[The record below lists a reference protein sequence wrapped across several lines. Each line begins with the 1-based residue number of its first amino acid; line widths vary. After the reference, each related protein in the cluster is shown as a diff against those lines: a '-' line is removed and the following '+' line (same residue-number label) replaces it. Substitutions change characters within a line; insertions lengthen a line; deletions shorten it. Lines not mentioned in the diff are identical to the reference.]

1 MNNQNIQ
8 DSVFLLMTYESIN
21 YILSKNIEKKEKKDE
36 IEELGMNLGEKVTN
50 HLMNNNVNE
59 GSNVSMKVTDNILA
73 FIAREV
79 WIYIFKDENRKLK
92 SDKKGVYYILS
103 GDIKL
108 YNFLITE
115 KNSENN
121 EKLEAIIWFISG
133 ILRGALLAFNI
144 ESLVTGSTK
153 LWSNEEYGDNK
164 SQISQSY
171 LVFTFAINIV
181 NFEFKYESEL
191 IQNKI

>member
-8 DSVFLLMTYESIN
+8 DSVFLLMTYESIK
-21 YILSKNIEKKEKKDE
+21 YILSKQIEKKEKKDE
-36 IEELGMNLGEKVTN
+36 IEELGINFGEKATN

-59 GSNVSMKVTDNILA
+59 GNNNSKKITDYILIFITRNVW
-73 FIAREV
+73 E
-79 WIYIFKDENRKLK
+79 YIFKDENRKLK
-92 SDKKGVYYILS
+92 SDKKGVYYINS
-103 GDIKL
+103 GDLKL
-108 YNFLITE
+108 YNYLITNKDFQNDE
-115 KNSENN
+115 I
-121 EKLEAIIWFISG
+121 LESIIWFISG

-144 ESLVTGSTK
+144 ESLVTGTTK

-181 NFEFKYESEL
+181 NFEFKYDSDFN
-191 IQNKI
+191 QK

>member
-8 DSVFLLMTYESIN
+8 DSVFLLMTYESIK
-21 YILSKNIEKKEKKDE
+21 YILSKQIEKKEKKDE
-36 IEELGMNLGEKVTN
+36 IEELGINFGEKATN

-59 GSNVSMKVTDNILA
+59 GNNNSKKITDYILIFITRNVW
-73 FIAREV
+73 E
-79 WIYIFKDENRKLK
+79 YIFKDENRKLK
-92 SDKKGVYYILS
+92 SDKKGVYYINS
-103 GDIKL
+103 GDLKL
-108 YNFLITE
+108 YNYLITNKDFQNDE
-115 KNSENN
+115 I
-121 EKLEAIIWFISG
+121 LESIIWFISG

-164 SQISQSY
+164 NQISQSY

-181 NFEFKYESEL
+181 NFEFKYDSDFN
-191 IQNKI
+191 QK

>member
-8 DSVFLLMTYESIN
+8 DSVFLLMTYESIK
-21 YILSKNIEKKEKKDE
+21 YILSKQIEKKEKKDE
-36 IEELGMNLGEKVTN
+36 IEELGINFGEKATN

-59 GSNVSMKVTDNILA
+59 GNNNSKKITDYILIFITRNVW
-73 FIAREV
+73 E
-79 WIYIFKDENRKLK
+79 YIFKDENRKLK
-92 SDKKGVYYILS
+92 SDKKGVYYINS
-103 GDIKL
+103 GDLKL
-108 YNFLITE
+108 YNYLITNKDFQNDE
-115 KNSENN
+115 I
-121 EKLEAIIWFISG
+121 LESIIWFISG

-144 ESLVTGSTK
+144 ESLVTGSVK
-153 LWSNEEYGDNK
+153 LWTNDDSDSKNKINE
-164 SQISQSY
+164 SY

>member
-36 IEELGMNLGEKVTN
+36 IEELGINFGEKATN

-144 ESLVTGSTK
+144 ESLVTGSVK
-153 LWSNEEYGDNK
+153 LWTNDDSDSKNKINE
-164 SQISQSY
+164 SY

-181 NFEFKYESEL
+181 NFEFKYDSDFN
-191 IQNKI
+191 QK